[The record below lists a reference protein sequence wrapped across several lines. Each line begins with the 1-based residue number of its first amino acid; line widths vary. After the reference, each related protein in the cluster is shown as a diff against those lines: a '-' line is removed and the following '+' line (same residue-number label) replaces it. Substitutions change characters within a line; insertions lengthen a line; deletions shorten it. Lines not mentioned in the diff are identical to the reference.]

1 MSLQKSVCLVLVLF
15 TALLGGCASTAPQAK
30 FAKPMAAD
38 ARIRASDTENV
49 TLTAAD
55 TVKAI
60 PQERDRVKQK
70 IAARIDERKLTNPQ
84 EGAPRTFEVEVF
96 VSRYEKGNAFGRALM
111 PGVGQIHLDGTIS
124 VFQMPGHELLEQ
136 FDMQKTFAWGGIYG
150 GVTTMETIEDTFAD
164 AVAATVTGQ
173 TPPKTEPDKA
183 AAH

>member
-1 MSLQKSVCLVLVLF
+1 MSLQKSVCFMLVLLS
-15 TALLGGCASTAPQAK
+15 ALMGGCASTAPEAK

-55 TVKAI
+55 TIKAA
-60 PQERDRVKQK
+60 PEVHDRVKQK
-70 IAARIDERKLTNPQ
+70 ITSRIDVRKLTNPP
-84 EGAPRTFEVEVF
+84 EAAPRSFEVEVF
-96 VSRYEKGNAFGRALM
+96 VSRYEKGNAFARAMLA
-111 PGVGQIHLDGTIS
+111 GVGQIHIDGTIS
-124 VFQMPGHELLEQ
+124 VFQMPEHELLEK
-136 FDMQKTFAWGGIYG
+136 FEMQKTFAWGGIYG
-150 GVTTMETIEDTFAD
+150 GMTTIETIEDTFAD